1 VRQTFRFYIFCE
13 FKRRDF
19 TLNKGAPAA
28 VCPEFRLA
36 RAMAGKNFFMALAE
50 SCTGGLISHLI
61 TEVPGSS
68 AYFDRSLVVY
78 SNKAKSEL
86 LGVPEKIFQ
95 TDGAV
100 SKACAAAMLEG
111 LFERTAADL
120 AAAVTGIAGPTGG
133 SEEKPVGA
141 VWIAC
146 GWRGS
151 INCELFVFSGER
163 SQVKRQAAEVVL
175 NRLAELAEQRQ

>member
-1 VRQTFRFYIFCE
+1 MNIA
-13 FKRRDF
+13 
-19 TLNKGAPAA
+19 APAA

-36 RAMAGKNFFMALAE
+36 RAMGGKNLSLALAE

-61 TEVPGSS
+61 TEVSGSS
-68 AYFDRSLVVY
+68 SYFDRSLVVY

-100 SKACAAAMLEG
+100 SQACAAAMLEG
-111 LFERTAADL
+111 LFERTEVDL
-120 AAAVTGIAGPTGG
+120 AAAVTGIAGPAGG
-133 SEEKPVGA
+133 SAKKPVGT
-141 VWIAC
+141 VWTAY
-146 GWRGS
+146 GWRGY

-163 SQVKRQAAEVVL
+163 SEVKRQAAAAVL